1 MVRSLLGC
9 RLPMRHRLDVL
20 AAAILFSTAGGVIKL
35 TTLSGW
41 RLAGLRSLVAALF
54 ILAAL
59 PAARV
64 WPRRGQWPAAVAMA
78 VTVLLFV
85 LANRLTT
92 AASAIFLQATAPVW
106 LLLLAPVF
114 LGESPRPRDVAAG
127 AAMAAGMALM
137 FSAPAPHTALAPDP
151 RTGDVLAATTGLTWA
166 LVVLTLRR
174 EQRDGAGNAAPVIV
188 AGHLLAFL
196 AAVPFMAGGGA
207 IGARDLAL
215 AGALGVVQVGLA
227 SVLLLRGVRRVP
239 AIETSLLILLEPALS
254 PLWAWLLA
262 GERPTAT
269 ALVGGAVILG
279 AALLHAV
286 RAATSPAGVADEH
299 TADR

>member
-1 MVRSLLGC
+1 
-9 RLPMRHRLDVL
+9 MRHRLDVL

-35 TTLSGW
+35 TALSGW

-54 ILAAL
+54 ILAAV
-59 PAARV
+59 PASRA

-78 VTVLLFV
+78 VTVILFV

-106 LLLLAPVF
+106 LMLLAP
-114 LGESPRPRDVAAG
+114 LLLRESPRPRDVVAA

-137 FSAPAPHTALAPDP
+137 FSAPASGSALAPDP
-151 RTGDVLAATTGLTWA
+151 RTGDLLAATTGLTWA

-174 EQRDGAGNAAPVIV
+174 AERGAAGSAAPVIV
-188 AGHLLAFL
+188 AGHLLAFV

-207 IGARDLAL
+207 IGARDVAL
-215 AGALGVVQVGLA
+215 VGYLGVVQVGLA
-227 SVLLLRGVRRVP
+227 SVLLLRGVRHVP

-254 PLWAWLLA
+254 PLWAWLMA
-262 GERPTAT
+262 GERPSLP

-286 RAATSPAGVADEH
+286 RAAASPARVADER